1 MAAKKAPVKKTGKT
15 ADSSKLTASQ
25 KKNLAASAKMRT
37 DPAGRSGMGET
48 ATSNIRFKGGNA
60 MSSANRTALAAASKA
75 SKSGGSP
82 TTAFQKSL
90 SAAGK
95 AAYVDAPALR
105 KKALARAA
113 AETMAKKKK
122 K

>member
-1 MAAKKAPVKKTGKT
+1 MAAKKSRSVGSANAAEKRVMDKK
-15 ADSSKLTASQ
+15 AQRS
-25 KKNLAASAKMRT
+25 RT
-37 DPAGRSGMGET
+37 DAAGRSGMGET
-48 ATSNIRFKGGNA
+48 ATSNVRFKGGKS
-60 MSSANRTALAAASKA
+60 MSAANRTALAAASKA

-122 K
+122 